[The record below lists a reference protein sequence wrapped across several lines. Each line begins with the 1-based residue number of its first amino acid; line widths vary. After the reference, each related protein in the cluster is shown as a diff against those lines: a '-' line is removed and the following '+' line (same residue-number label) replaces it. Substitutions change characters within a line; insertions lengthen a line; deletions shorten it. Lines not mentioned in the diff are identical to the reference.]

1 MSDEPLSLVAATARL
16 TAPGAVFE
24 LEDRVVGGVAMTVWK
39 NAPSTLRDIL
49 EMTRRYGER
58 EFLVYNDERVT
69 FETHFRRAATLT
81 HRLRNLGVRVG
92 DRVAIAARNLPDWVS
107 AYWGIVTTGAIAVPL
122 NAWWTADELRYGLA
136 DSGARVLF
144 VDEERLERV
153 RTLFDELVDVEHVIV
168 LRSSASGEPVT
179 DEHKRVRVVDFED
192 LIGTVE
198 LDVEPIDASL
208 DPDDDA
214 TIFYTSGTTGRPKG
228 AVATHRNIIT
238 NLMNLFFIS
247 QRSSLRFGDGPADAP
262 TYPPAN
268 LLNIPLFHA
277 TGCLAVMVVN
287 AAAGG
292 RLVMMHHFDAGQA
305 LALIERERI
314 TAIGGVPTVV
324 MQILDHPD
332 FQRFDTSSVR
342 LVSYGGAPA
351 PPELVKRIGQSFRLA
366 QPGNGYGL
374 TETAAAVALNNGP
387 DYVQRPSSCGTAVPV
402 CRVAVVPEDYL
413 GDEPPETNG
422 AGEVGEL
429 WIKGP
434 NVVRGYWNKPE
445 ETKHSFSHGW
455 LHTGDIGR
463 IDEDGFIYIVDRAK
477 DMIIRGGENV
487 SSVAVEAALFEHPDV
502 ADCAVIGVPHPVF
515 GEEVAAV
522 IVVRPGRVLRA
533 EELSRHASHRLAHFE
548 VPTRYYFRGD
558 PLPRNPQG
566 KVLKRT
572 LRESLLAD

>member
-1 MSDEPLSLVAATARL
+1 MIDEPLSLATATARL
-16 TAPGAVFE
+16 TAPGQVFE
-24 LEDRVVGGVAMTVWK
+24 LEDRVVGDVAMTVWK
-39 NAPSTLRDIL
+39 NAPSSLRDIL

-58 EFLVYNDERVT
+58 EFLVYGDERVT
-69 FETHFRRAATLT
+69 FEAHYRRVATLT
-81 HRLRNLGVRVG
+81 HRLHDLGVRVG
-92 DRVAIAARNLPDWVS
+92 DRVAISARNLPDWVC
-107 AYWGIVTTGAIAVPL
+107 AYWGIVTMGAIAVPL

-153 RTLFDELVDVEHVIV
+153 RALFDELVDVERVIV
-168 LRSSASGEPVT
+168 LRSSGLDEPVA
-179 DEHKRVRVVDFED
+179 DEHDRVRVVALDD

-198 LDVEPIDASL
+198 LDAEPIDASL

-228 AVATHRNIIT
+228 AVATHRNIVT

-247 QRSSLRFGDGPADAP
+247 QRSSLRFGEGPPDA
-262 TYPPAN
+262 TRYPNAN

-351 PPELVKRIGQSFRLA
+351 PP
-366 QPGNGYGL
+366 
-374 TETAAAVALNNGP
+374 
-387 DYVQRPSSCGTAVPV
+387 
-402 CRVAVVPEDYL
+402 
-413 GDEPPETNG
+413 
-422 AGEVGEL
+422 
-429 WIKGP
+429 
-434 NVVRGYWNKPE
+434 
-445 ETKHSFSHGW
+445 
-455 LHTGDIGR
+455 
-463 IDEDGFIYIVDRAK
+463 
-477 DMIIRGGENV
+477 
-487 SSVAVEAALFEHPDV
+487 
-502 ADCAVIGVPHPVF
+502 
-515 GEEVAAV
+515 
-522 IVVRPGRVLRA
+522 
-533 EELSRHASHRLAHFE
+533 
-548 VPTRYYFRGD
+548 
-558 PLPRNPQG
+558 
-566 KVLKRT
+566 
-572 LRESLLAD
+572 